1 MDCRV
6 NRIVGSSRRRLLLAC
21 FRIAT
26 TETEPYRSAERTGTN
41 PTKATTSF
49 KHFVSSCELGHDT
62 LARQEA
68 FSSCG
73 FCQNRQGLYSDV
85 QRNKIDHRMAEMGR
99 KRPWR
104 KVRFWRILLPKSKIE
119 QPQNL
124 AKVDLWAFLLLR
136 RSPYRPVRG
145 RRNNSSISTPNE
157 SRCGPIH
164 WLMDCAYHPPHPAI
178 DSNRSRTSL
187 PTTDR
192 LRGPRCS
199 LTASC
204 HNDILMILVE
214 ENGSHGMPQ
223 IAGGKMR

>member
-6 NRIVGSSRRRLLLAC
+6 NRNVGSSRRRLLLASS
-21 FRIAT
+21 RIAT
-26 TETEPYRSAERTGTN
+26 TETEPYRSAERTGAN

-73 FCQNRQGLYSDV
+73 LCHNRSGLV
-85 QRNKIDHRMAEMGR
+85 QRC
-99 KRPWR
+99 PT
-104 KVRFWRILLPKSKIE
+104 
-119 QPQNL
+119 QQN
-124 AKVDLWAFLLLR
+124 
-136 RSPYRPVRG
+136 
-145 RRNNSSISTPNE
+145 
-157 SRCGPIH
+157 
-164 WLMDCAYHPPHPAI
+164 YHPPHPAI

-192 LRGPRCS
+192 LRSPRCS

-204 HNDILMILVE
+204 QYDILMILVE
-214 ENGSHGMPQ
+214 ENGSNGMPQ
-223 IAGGKMR
+223 IGGAR